1 MASTIPHN
9 CGRARL
15 QLHLPD
21 GVDGSDAL
29 CVGSYRVG
37 GDTVAETVLPR
48 NVFHARMAP
57 GNQTVD
63 VVVGGGRSELKLGRC
78 L

>member
-1 MASTIPHN
+1 MTSTIPHN

-21 GVDGSDAL
+21 GVDASDAL
-29 CVGSYRVG
+29 CVGSYRIG
-37 GDTVAETVLPR
+37 VAEVSNELPR
-48 NVFHARMAP
+48 NVFRARLVP
-57 GNQTVD
+57 GNKTVD
-63 VVVGGGRSELKLGRC
+63 VVVGGGHSELKLGRC